1 MVLEGRVHDAGV
13 VDEEDEGGRL
23 HPGLETVVDPERL
36 APPAGGEAVK
46 GQDVAHQSVQGVGR
60 DAPPAVLEHVDGG
73 LGDLADAPPISSR
86 DAEGA
91 SDLDVRLIASS
102 QKDLKQM
109 VQDGEFREELF
120 YLLNTIPL
128 EIPPLR
134 ERPDDTLA
142 LILHFLE
149 KKNKAHKL
157 NKRFTQ
163 QALDMLLWGVVTAGK
178 DSSWLLLYFPTSL
191 RNIAS

>member
-1 MVLEGRVHDAGV
+1 MDNLPLDLQL
-13 VDEEDEGGRL
+13 RL
-23 HPGLETVVDPERL
+23 VTLFKQTRDP
-36 APPAGGEAVK
+36 
-46 GQDVAHQSVQGVGR
+46 S
-60 DAPPAVLEHVDGG
+60 
-73 LGDLADAPPISSR
+73 SSR

-163 QALDMLLWGVVTAGK
+163 QALDMLLDYNWPGNIREIESVIERVLLRTRWAGIVK
-178 DSSWLLLYFPTSL
+178 ASSSSSRRGIAATTSRARSL
-191 RNIAS
+191 TSRHR